1 MTDLTQAIEEYLED
15 HTTPMDEVLESLY
28 RETYLHEMNPRMVSG
43 PVQGRF
49 LQFLC
54 EMLQPKRVLEIG
66 AFTGFSTICMARGM
80 AKDGL
85 LTTIEANEEYEGVI
99 RKYLSQADVADRVE
113 LIIGD
118 AKTVIPVLEGLF
130 DMVYLDADKVNYPFY
145 YDLLIEKIR
154 PGGFLLADNV
164 LWDGKV
170 LHASPKD
177 RDTRA
182 IQTFNEKVQHDSRVE
197 NVMLPLRDG
206 MMLVRRLRHKIVP
219 DGT

>member
-66 AFTGFSTICMARGM
+66 TFTGFSTICMARGM

-85 LTTIEANEEYEGVI
+85 LTTIEANEEYEDVI
-99 RKYLSQADVADRVE
+99 RRYLARAGVADRVE
-113 LIIGD
+113 LIVGD
-118 AKTVIPVLEGLF
+118 AKQVIPGLDGLF
-130 DMVYLDADKVNYPFY
+130 DLVYLDADKVNYPFY
-145 YDLLIEKIR
+145 YDLLVDKIR

-164 LWDGKV
+164 LWNGKV
-170 LHASPKD
+170 LDMRARE
-177 RDTRA
+177 RDTQA
-182 IQTFNEKVQHDSRVE
+182 IQAFNDQVQQDSRVE

-206 MMLVRRLRHKIVP
+206 MMLVRRVV
-219 DGT
+219 G